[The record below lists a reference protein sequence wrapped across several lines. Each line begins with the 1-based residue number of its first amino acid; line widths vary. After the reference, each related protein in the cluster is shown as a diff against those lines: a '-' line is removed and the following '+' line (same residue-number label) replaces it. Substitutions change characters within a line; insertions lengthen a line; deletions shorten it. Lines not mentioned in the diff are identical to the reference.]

1 MFSLLPYFA
10 RSDLKYME
18 QDGTNIDGDFS
29 VAYLTMMQL
38 AQSEGKRKS
47 NTSKAHHSFVLSIQN
62 RKCENSRCRFCGGLF
77 LGREEVQ

>member
-29 VAYLTMMQL
+29 VAYLTDL
-38 AQSEGKRKS
+38 YDVTGS
-47 NTSKAHHSFVLSIQN
+47 V
-62 RKCENSRCRFCGGLF
+62 
-77 LGREEVQ
+77 